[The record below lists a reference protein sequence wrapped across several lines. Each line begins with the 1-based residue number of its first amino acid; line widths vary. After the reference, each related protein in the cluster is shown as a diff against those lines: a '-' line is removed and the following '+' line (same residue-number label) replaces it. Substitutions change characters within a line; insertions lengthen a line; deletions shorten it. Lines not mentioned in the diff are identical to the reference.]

1 MSMDNNCLTHLST
14 KVLDRIIERIE
25 AKFGKMTVTRGD
37 KHTFLGM
44 KLKFPGDGSVRINMR
59 EYIMKAF
66 KVFNQPLTRSAA
78 TPPMKGLFAVDD
90 RSKPLSDE
98 KMDRFT
104 SVVMKLLWVGK
115 RGRPDT
121 ELTTAF
127 FVYKI
132 IEVHRARLGQIMA
145 SFAFPTIQN

>member
-1 MSMDNNCLTHLST
+1 M
-14 KVLDRIIERIE
+14 
-25 AKFGKMTVTRGD
+25 AVTRSD

-44 KLKFPGDGSVRINMR
+44 KLRFHGDGSVRINMR

-90 RSKPLSDE
+90 WSKPLSDE

-115 RGRPDT
+115 RGRPDI

-127 FVYKI
+127 LCT
-132 IEVHRARLGQIMA
+132 RL
-145 SFAFPTIQN
+145 SKCT